1 MLIAQLSDPHVR
13 PKGVL
18 YQGVV
23 DSNALLVEAIDHV
36 VGMDRRPDLVLF
48 TGDLVDGGRPEEYA
62 TLRQILVGLPI
73 PYLVIPGNHDDRE
86 NLRKAFSDHEYLP
99 RHGPL
104 HYCVD
109 DYPVRIIGLD
119 STVPGMHHGHV
130 DPEGLDWLACTLAR
144 DRNKPTLLM
153 LHHPPFVCGIP
164 YMDEYRYFEE
174 GELRAVIERFDN
186 VEMVLCG
193 HVHRSMLKRWANT
206 VVCACP
212 STATEIDLRLLT
224 SAEPASHV
232 GPRACMLHLWDERN
246 GLVSHTSQ
254 IGHFEGPYPFA

>member
-1 MLIAQLSDPHVR
+1 LIAQLSDPHVR
-13 PKGVL
+13 
-18 YQGVV
+18 
-23 DSNALLVEAIDHV
+23 
-36 VGMDRRPDLVLF
+36 
-48 TGDLVDGGRPEEYA
+48 
-62 TLRQILVGLPI
+62 
-73 PYLVIPGNHDDRE
+73 
-86 NLRKAFSDHEYLP
+86 LRKAFSDHEYLP

-109 DYPVRIIGLD
+109 DHPVRIIGLD
-119 STVPGMHHGHV
+119 STVPGMHHGHI
-130 DPEGLDWLACTLAR
+130 DPEGLDWLAGTLAQ
-144 DRNKPTLLM
+144 DGNKPTLLM

-164 YMDEYRYFEE
+164 YMDQYRYFEE

-193 HVHRSMLKRWANT
+193 HAHRSMLKRWANT

-212 STATEIDLRLLT
+212 STATEIDPRLLT

-232 GPRACMLHLWDERN
+232 GPRACMVHVWDERD